1 MLDGSM
7 RRSARLAATL
17 ATLLVAS
24 GVAAAVRPVFCPM
37 TGTVAAGRCC
47 CDTGSPD
54 AAVLP
59 DCCTRTE
66 VASAPSVSEP
76 ALALAAPVPTY
87 VATLVA
93 PAADPAWQAPAPDV
107 ASTSPPLPLL
117 HRALLI

>member
-7 RRSARLAATL
+7 RRSARLAA
-17 ATLLVAS
+17 AMAALLVAS

-37 TGTVAAGRCC
+37 TGAVAAGHCC
-47 CDTGSPD
+47 CDTGSPGP
-54 AAVLP
+54 AVLP

-66 VASAPSVSEP
+66 VASSPSVPEP
-76 ALALAAPVPTY
+76 PPALAAPVPSY

-93 PAADPAWQAPAPDV
+93 PAPDRAWQAPAPEV